1 MHKLSQKM
9 IRITF
14 LSVVSVF
21 LVISLILYTALSSY
35 NMAQADGMTK
45 LISMN
50 NGEVP
55 QLKEYQN
62 SKYIISHSIFQIDFD
77 EESSYRTRYFIVYLD
92 SSSNAIDTN
101 IKHIASVTVSEATEL
116 SKQVLNKVSPKKK
129 TTGYVKDYRYRIVT
143 DKEENSS
150 YIIFLDCGQTLLFQ
164 HTAILVILFTALC
177 FTLLIT
183 LVFALFS
190 KKAMEPFEE
199 NTKRQKQMYGILL
212 LL

>member
-55 QLKEYQN
+55 QLKEYQS

-129 TTGYVKDYRYRIVT
+129 TTGCERLSVSYCDRQEGEFLLYYFFGLRTDIVISTYRYFGNLVYGSLLYPF
-143 DKEENSS
+143 D
-150 YIIFLDCGQTLLFQ
+150 YISICT
-164 HTAILVILFTALC
+164 
-177 FTLLIT
+177 
-183 LVFALFS
+183 VF
-190 KKAMEPFEE
+190 KKGNGTF
-199 NTKRQKQMYGILL
+199 
-212 LL
+212 